1 MIIGNGML
9 AQKFKDY
16 EHNEEIII
24 FASGVSN
31 SKESSQK
38 AFKREE
44 TLLRA
49 TLKDIRSEKIIY
61 FSTCSLYDTYFENSL
76 YTKHKLRMEEILSE
90 LSNNYIIFRLPQV
103 VGNNNKDQLLGFLH
117 DSILNNKYFELYD
130 IERNIIDISDVKQ
143 IIDYIIDNNL
153 FHNRTLN
160 IANEKNIKVVELVKK
175 IENIVNEKANYL
187 LVNISGSFNIDVK
200 DISEVIKVLNIFN
213 KNYEENTI
221 RKYYE

>member
-153 FHNRTLN
+153 FNNRTLN